1 MLLRVENLKKH
12 YPIYSGL
19 LKRQVGEIKAVDG
32 VSFELGEGGTL
43 GLVGESGS
51 GKSTVAKTVLR
62 LEEPT
67 GGKIFYRGKDIT
79 GLEKEELKLL
89 RKEMQIVFQ
98 DPHASL
104 NPRMLVGDAVAE
116 PLLIHGIED
125 EKERIRRVE
134 ELLLKV
140 GLEPEHALRYPHE
153 FSGGQKQRIGIA
165 RALALNPKLIIADE
179 PVSALDVSVQAQ
191 ILNLLLDLQK
201 ELKVAYLF
209 IAHNLSVIKHVSRKV
224 AVMYLGKIV
233 EMSAV
238 EALFNSPLHPYT
250 QALLSAV
257 PIANPHE
264 RKKKELLRDEIPSP
278 ASPPSGCAFHSR
290 CKRAMEIC
298 RREVPRLKEVGAGRE
313 VACWLH
319 G

>member
-1 MLLRVENLKKH
+1 MLLRVTNLKKY
-12 YPIYSGL
+12 YPITSGI
-19 LKRQVGEIKAVDG
+19 LKRRVGEVKAVDG
-32 VSFELGEGGTL
+32 VSFELKEGETL
-43 GLVGESGS
+43 GLVGESGC
-51 GKSTVAKTVLR
+51 GKSTAAKTILR

-67 GGKIFYRGKDIT
+67 SGKIFYRDRDVI
-79 GLEKEELKLL
+79 GLEKEGLKLL

-116 PLLIHGIED
+116 PLLIHGVED
-125 EKERIRRVE
+125 EEERIHRAE

-165 RALALNPKLIIADE
+165 RALALNPKLIVADE

-201 ELKVAYLF
+201 ELGIAYLF
-209 IAHNLSVIKHVSRKV
+209 IAHNLSVIKHISHRV

-233 EMSAV
+233 EMSET
-238 EALFNSPLHPYT
+238 EALFKSPLHPYT
-250 QALLSAV
+250 QALMQSV

-264 RKKKELLRDEIPSP
+264 RRKKELLRGEIPSP
-278 ASPPSGCAFHSR
+278 ASPPLGCAFHPR
-290 CKRAMEIC
+290 CPRAMEIC
-298 RREVPRLKEVGAGRE
+298 KREEPQLKEIEAGHE
-313 VACWLH
+313 AACWLH